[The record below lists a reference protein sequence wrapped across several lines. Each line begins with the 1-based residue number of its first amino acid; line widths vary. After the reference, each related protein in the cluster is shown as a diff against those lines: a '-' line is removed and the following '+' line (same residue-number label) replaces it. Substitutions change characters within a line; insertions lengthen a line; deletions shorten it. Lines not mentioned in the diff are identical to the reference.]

1 MRPTIIGY
9 GHYHCV
15 YESGRED
22 NFQATRFSPRKA
34 NLPLYTMPGY
44 QDYEDKLALLSKHR
58 TGKACL
64 YANKLTDIDL
74 DVLRDI
80 VESGLFDLNR
90 LWPGC
95 AP

>member
-1 MRPTIIGY
+1 
-9 GHYHCV
+9 
-15 YESGRED
+15 
-22 NFQATRFSPRKA
+22 
-34 NLPLYTMPGY
+34 
-44 QDYEDKLALLSKHR
+44 SKHR